1 MRVLVEGE
9 EAGRCC
15 DYLGRWTCTP
25 EPWEEATVC
34 IPRRTCTCVCA
45 EMMRRKVSVCRDVY
59 DGWSHT
65 HTHTHGTII
74 GIKQRFSVQDFDSCC
89 FKCKG

>member
-9 EAGRCC
+9 EAVRCC

-59 DGWSHT
+59 DGWSHKHT
-65 HTHTHGTII
+65 HTHTHTHTA
-74 GIKQRFSVQDFDSCC
+74 RL
-89 FKCKG
+89 